1 MTIAN
6 IHWPPSQRCC
16 PFHLVQFGS
25 SSMAPSFCLSPFL
38 PLVRPHSRSPSE
50 SQILEGKTQVRSP
63 GRTIQWPREA
73 PSLLTDLPSLRLP
86 QLLSLEHPKP
96 LKPSK
101 CMKDAVPRAGR
112 KPLPFARP
120 GRGLDLTVTL
130 LPPFPCPPFL
140 EPRGLK
146 ESGKSAAKAA
156 LLSAGSATSISNSE
170 IPQIDTQR
178 KTGRAL
184 LRATRNRRAYK
195 GTGDGEGC
203 ERGFPRKVK

>member
-6 IHWPPSQRCC
+6 IHWPPSPRCC

-38 PLVRPHSRSPSE
+38 PLVRPHSRSRSE

-73 PSLLTDLPSLRLP
+73 PSLLTDLLPSLCLP

-112 KPLPFARP
+112 KPLPFAHP

-140 EPRGLK
+140 EPRGLNQ
-146 ESGKSAAKAA
+146 G
-156 LLSAGSATSISNSE
+156 T
-170 IPQIDTQR
+170 PQQR
-178 KTGRAL
+178 QPFHRQS
-184 LRATRNRRAYK
+184 LRLASVTWK
-195 GTGDGEGC
+195 
-203 ERGFPRKVK
+203 FPRSIPSAKRAELCSGPQENGELTKTQGTERDANVVFPIK